1 MERDGQKGR
10 SEAPSKQSLVL
21 QNIPRCCGGIAN
33 HNKFSENS
41 DLAPR

>member
-1 MERDGQKGR
+1 
-10 SEAPSKQSLVL
+10 VL